1 MCIRDRINGK
11 AIEVPATPVRSTE
24 SNGITGYDI
33 YEAVYKLPA
42 GTTGTPTV
50 SASATD
56 KNVKVE
62 IIQATSV
69 SGTAIVKFD
78 YKGVVKTYK
87 VVFSPLA

>member
-1 MCIRDRINGK
+1 MVEMMWHKLLIGLFLTFSVVI
-11 AIEVPATPVRSTE
+11 VRGAS
-24 SNGITGYDI
+24 D
-33 YEAVYKLPA
+33 PA
-42 GTTGTPTV
+42 GSTGTPTV

-62 IIQATSV
+62 IIQATSI

-87 VVFSPLA
+87 VVFTPLA

>member
-1 MCIRDRINGK
+1 MEKQSKCRQLLY
-11 AIEVPATPVRSTE
+11 V
-24 SNGITGYDI
+24 
-33 YEAVYKLPA
+33 L
-42 GTTGTPTV
+42 

-87 VVFSPLA
+87 VVFTPLA